1 MPITNGY
8 ATLDQIKAAI
18 GIPSAD
24 SIDNSL
30 LEMAVES
37 ASRQIDS
44 YTERYFFNAGTAVK
58 IFAPLD
64 GWVCPTEDFI
74 TLSKVEISEDGETFD
89 TELAATDWQAEPL
102 NGRAGGLATSYTQI
116 RAVENYLWPY
126 SEGEATVRC
135 TGVWGWSAV
144 PIAITQA
151 TIILG
156 SRIFKRLDSPLGIIS
171 GELGSMRVGFRLD
184 PDVQHLIE
192 PYRKI
197 RMA

>member
-1 MPITNGY
+1 MAISNGY
-8 ATLDQIKAAI
+8 CTLNQIKAAI
-18 GIPSAD
+18 GIAD
-24 SIDNSL
+24 GIDDSL

-44 YTERYFFNAGTAVK
+44 YTERYFYNAGTATK
-58 IFAPLD
+58 IFSPVD
-64 GWVCPTEDFI
+64 NYVCATEDFI
-74 TLSKVEISEDGETFD
+74 TLTQVETSEDGESWD
-89 TELAATDWQAEPL
+89 TTWGTEDWQAEPL
-102 NGRAGGLATSYTQI
+102 NGRAGGIQSAYTQI
-116 RAVENYLWPY
+116 RAVDSYLFPVR
-126 SEGEATVRC
+126 EGEATVRL
-135 TGVWGWSAV
+135 TGTWGWSAV

-151 TIILG
+151 TVILG

-171 GELGSMRVGFRLD
+171 GELGAMRVGFRLD

>member
-1 MPITNGY
+1 MAITNGY
-8 ATLDQIKAAI
+8 CTLNQIKAAI
-18 GIPSAD
+18 GIAD
-24 SIDNSL
+24 GIDDSL

-44 YTERYFFNAGTAVK
+44 YTERYFYNAGTATK
-58 IFAPLD
+58 IFSPVD
-64 GWVCPTEDFI
+64 NWVCATEDFVSL
-74 TLSKVEISEDGETFD
+74 TEVQTSEDGESWD
-89 TELAATDWQAEPL
+89 TTWSTEDWQAEPL
-102 NGRAGGLATSYTQI
+102 NGRAGGIQSAYTQI
-116 RAVENYLWPY
+116 RAVDSYLFPY
-126 SEGEATVRC
+126 REGEATVRL
-135 TGVWGWSAV
+135 TGTWGWSAV

-151 TIILG
+151 TVILG

>member
-1 MPITNGY
+1 MAISNGY
-8 ATLDQIKAAI
+8 ATLLQIKSAI
-18 GIPSAD
+18 GISD
-24 SIDNSL
+24 GIDDPM
-30 LEMAVES
+30 LEMAIES

-44 YTERYFFNAGTAVK
+44 YTERYFYNAGTATK

-64 GWVCPTEDFI
+64 EWVCPTEDFI
-74 TLSKVEISEDGETFD
+74 TLTQVQTSEDGESWD
-89 TELAATDWQAEPL
+89 TTWTTDDWQAEPL
-102 NGRAGGLATSYTQI
+102 NGRAGGLVTSYTQI
-116 RAVENYLWPY
+116 RAVENYLFPY
-126 SEGEATVRC
+126 RQGEATVRL
-135 TGVWGWSAV
+135 TGTWGWSAT

-151 TIILG
+151 TIILA

>member
-1 MPITNGY
+1 MAVTNGY
-8 ATLDQIKAAI
+8 ASLLQIKSAI
-18 GIPSAD
+18 GISD
-24 SIDNSL
+24 GIDDPM
-30 LEMAVES
+30 LEMAIES

-44 YTERYFFNAGTAVK
+44 YTERYFYNAGTATK

-64 GWVCPTEDFI
+64 EWVCPTEDFI
-74 TLSKVEISEDGETFD
+74 TLTQVQTSEDGESWD
-89 TELAATDWQAEPL
+89 TTWTTDDWQAEPL
-102 NGRAGGLATSYTQI
+102 NGRAGGLVTSYTQI
-116 RAVENYLWPY
+116 RAVEDYLFPY
-126 SEGEATVRC
+126 RQGEATVRL
-135 TGVWGWSAV
+135 TGTWGWSAV

-151 TIILG
+151 TVILA

>member
-1 MPITNGY
+1 MAITNGY
-8 ATLDQIKAAI
+8 ATLLQIKSAI
-18 GIPSAD
+18 GISD
-24 SIDNSL
+24 GIDDPM
-30 LEMAVES
+30 LEMAIES

-44 YTERYFFNAGTAVK
+44 YTERYFYNAGTATK

-64 GWVCPTEDFI
+64 NYVCATEDFI
-74 TLSKVEISEDGETFD
+74 TLTQVQTSEDGESWD
-89 TELAATDWQAEPL
+89 TTWAATDWQAEPL
-102 NGRAGGLATSYTQI
+102 NGRAGGLVTSYTQI
-116 RAVENYLWPY
+116 RAIEDYLFPY
-126 SEGEATVRC
+126 REGEATVRL
-135 TGVWGWSAV
+135 TGQWGWSAV

-151 TIILG
+151 TVILA

>member
-1 MPITNGY
+1 MAISNGY
-8 ATLDQIKAAI
+8 ASLLQIKSAI
-18 GIPSAD
+18 GISD
-24 SIDNSL
+24 GIDDPA
-30 LEMAVES
+30 LEMAIES

-44 YTERYFFNAGTAVK
+44 YTERYFYNAGTATK

-64 GWVCPTEDFI
+64 NWVCPTEDFI
-74 TLSKVEISEDGETFD
+74 SLSQVQTSEDGESWDTTWD
-89 TELAATDWQAEPL
+89 TEDWQAEPL
-102 NGRAGGLATSYTQI
+102 NGRAGGLVTSYTQI
-116 RAVENYLWPY
+116 RAVEDYLFPY
-126 SEGEATVRC
+126 RQGEATVRL

-151 TIILG
+151 TVILA

>member
-1 MPITNGY
+1 MAISNGY
-8 ATLDQIKAAI
+8 ASLLQIKSAI
-18 GIPSAD
+18 GISD
-24 SIDNSL
+24 GIDDPM
-30 LEMAVES
+30 LEMAIES

-44 YTERYFFNAGTAVK
+44 YTERYFYNAGTATK

-64 GWVCPTEDFI
+64 EWVCPTEDFI
-74 TLSKVEISEDGETFD
+74 TLTQVQTSEDGESWD
-89 TELAATDWQAEPL
+89 TTWGTEDWQAEPL
-102 NGRAGGLATSYTQI
+102 NGRAGGLVTSYTQI
-116 RAVENYLWPY
+116 RAVENYLFPY
-126 SEGEATVRC
+126 RQGEATVRL
-135 TGVWGWSAV
+135 TGTWGWSAT

-151 TIILG
+151 TVILA

>member
-1 MPITNGY
+1 MAISNGY
-8 ATLDQIKAAI
+8 ATLNQIKAAI
-18 GIPSAD
+18 GVSD
-24 SIDNSL
+24 GFDDSL

-44 YTERYFFNAGTAVK
+44 YTERSFYNAGTAVR
-58 IFAPLD
+58 IFSPLD
-64 GWVCPTEDFI
+64 EYLLPTDDFI
-74 TLSKVEISEDGETFD
+74 TLTKVETSEDGESWD
-89 TELAATDWQAEPL
+89 TEWSATDWQAEPL
-102 NGRAGGLATSYTQI
+102 NGISGGLTSAYTQI
-116 RAVENYLWPY
+116 RAVDNYLFPVRG
-126 SEGEATVRC
+126 GEATARL
-135 TGVWGWSAV
+135 TGTWGWSSV

-171 GELGSMRVGFRLD
+171 GELGAMRVGFRLD

>member
-1 MPITNGY
+1 MAISNGY
-8 ATLDQIKAAI
+8 ATLLQIKSAI
-18 GIPSAD
+18 GISD
-24 SIDNSL
+24 GIDDPM
-30 LEMAVES
+30 LEMAIES

-44 YTERYFFNAGTAVK
+44 YTERYFYNAGTATK

-64 GWVCPTEDFI
+64 EWVCPTEDFI
-74 TLSKVEISEDGETFD
+74 TLTQVQTSEDGESWD
-89 TELAATDWQAEPL
+89 TTWTTDDWQAEPL
-102 NGRAGGLATSYTQI
+102 NGRAGGLVTSYTQI
-116 RAVENYLWPY
+116 RAVEDYLFPY
-126 SEGEATVRC
+126 RQGEATVRL
-135 TGVWGWSAV
+135 TGTWGWSAT

-151 TIILG
+151 TVILA

>member
-1 MPITNGY
+1 MAITNGY
-8 ATLDQIKAAI
+8 ATLIQTKAAL
-18 GIPSAD
+18 GIQDGFED
-24 SIDNSL
+24 SLI
-30 LEMAVES
+30 EMAIES

-44 YTERYFFNAGTAVK
+44 YTERVFYNAGTAVR
-58 IFAPLD
+58 IYSPLD
-64 GWVCPTEDFI
+64 NYVLATDDFI
-74 TLSKVEISEDGETFD
+74 SVSKVETSEDGESWD
-89 TELAATDWQAEPL
+89 TEWSATDWQAEPL
-102 NGRAGGLATSYTQI
+102 NNLAGGLVTSYTQI
-116 RAVENYLWPY
+116 RAVDNYLFPVR
-126 SEGEATVRC
+126 EGEATARL
-135 TGVWGWSAV
+135 TGVWGWSSV

-151 TIILG
+151 TIILA

>member
-1 MPITNGY
+1 MITNGY
-8 ATLDQIKAAI
+8 ATLLQIKSAI
-18 GIPSAD
+18 GISD
-24 SIDNSL
+24 GIDDPM
-30 LEMAVES
+30 LEMAIES

-44 YTERYFFNAGTAVK
+44 YTERYFYNAGTATK

-64 GWVCPTEDFI
+64 EWVCPTEDFI
-74 TLSKVEISEDGETFD
+74 TLTQVQTSEDGESWD
-89 TELAATDWQAEPL
+89 TTWGTEDWQAEPL
-102 NGRAGGLATSYTQI
+102 NGRAGGLVTSYTQI
-116 RAVENYLWPY
+116 RAVENYLFPY
-126 SEGEATVRC
+126 RQGEATVRL
-135 TGVWGWSAV
+135 TGTWGWSAT

-151 TIILG
+151 TIILA

>member
-1 MPITNGY
+1 MAITNGY
-8 ATLDQIKAAI
+8 ATLQQIKAAI
-18 GIPSAD
+18 GIAD
-24 SIDNSL
+24 GFEDSL
-30 LEMAVES
+30 LEMAIES

-44 YTERYFFNAGTAVK
+44 YTERVFYNAGTAVR
-58 IFAPLD
+58 IYSPLD
-64 GWVCPTEDFI
+64 NYVLPTDDFI
-74 TLSKVEISEDGETFD
+74 SLSKVETSEDGESFD
-89 TELAATDWQAEPL
+89 TEWAATDWQAEPL
-102 NGRAGGLATSYTQI
+102 NNLAGGLVTSYTQI
-116 RAVENYLWPY
+116 RAVDNYLFPVR
-126 SEGEATVRC
+126 EGEATARL
-135 TGVWGWSAV
+135 TGVWGWSSV
-144 PIAITQA
+144 PIAVTQA

>member
-1 MPITNGY
+1 MAISNGY
-8 ATLDQIKAAI
+8 ATLLQIKSAI
-18 GIPSAD
+18 GISD
-24 SIDNSL
+24 GIDDPM
-30 LEMAVES
+30 LEMAIES

-44 YTERYFFNAGTAVK
+44 YTERYFYNAGTATK

-64 GWVCPTEDFI
+64 EWVCPTEDFI
-74 TLSKVEISEDGETFD
+74 TLTQVQTSEDGESWD
-89 TELAATDWQAEPL
+89 TTWTTDDWQAEPL
-102 NGRAGGLATSYTQI
+102 NGRAGGLVTSYTQI
-116 RAVENYLWPY
+116 RAVEDYLFPY
-126 SEGEATVRC
+126 RQGEATVRL
-135 TGVWGWSAV
+135 TGTWGWSAT

-151 TIILG
+151 TIILA

>member
-1 MPITNGY
+1 MAITNGY
-8 ATLDQIKAAI
+8 ATLQQIKAAI
-18 GIPSAD
+18 GIAD
-24 SIDNSL
+24 GFEDSL
-30 LEMAVES
+30 LEMAIES

-44 YTERYFFNAGTAVK
+44 YTERVFYNAGTAVR
-58 IFAPLD
+58 IYSPLD
-64 GWVCPTEDFI
+64 NYVLPTDDFI
-74 TLSKVEISEDGETFD
+74 SLSKVETSEDGESWD
-89 TELAATDWQAEPL
+89 TEWSATDWQAEPL
-102 NGRAGGLATSYTQI
+102 NNLAGGLVTSYTQI
-116 RAVENYLWPY
+116 RAVDNYLFPVR
-126 SEGEATVRC
+126 EGEATARL
-135 TGVWGWSAV
+135 TGVWGWSSV

>member
-1 MPITNGY
+1 MAISNGY
-8 ATLDQIKAAI
+8 ATLLQIKSAI
-18 GIPSAD
+18 GISD
-24 SIDNSL
+24 GIDDPM
-30 LEMAVES
+30 LEMAIES

-44 YTERYFFNAGTAVK
+44 YTERYFYNAGTATK

-64 GWVCPTEDFI
+64 EWVCPTEDFI
-74 TLSKVEISEDGETFD
+74 TLTQVQTSEDGESWD
-89 TELAATDWQAEPL
+89 TTWTTDDWQAEPL
-102 NGRAGGLATSYTQI
+102 NGRAGGLVTSYTQI
-116 RAVENYLWPY
+116 RAVENYLFPY
-126 SEGEATVRC
+126 RQGEATVRL
-135 TGVWGWSAV
+135 TGTWGWSAT

-151 TIILG
+151 TVILA

>member
-1 MPITNGY
+1 MAITNGY
-8 ATLDQIKAAI
+8 ATLQQIKAAI
-18 GIPSAD
+18 GIAD
-24 SIDNSL
+24 GFEDSL
-30 LEMAVES
+30 LEMAIES

-44 YTERYFFNAGTAVK
+44 YTERVFYNAGTAVR
-58 IFAPLD
+58 IYSPLD
-64 GWVCPTEDFI
+64 NYVLPTDDFI
-74 TLSKVEISEDGETFD
+74 SLSKVETSEDGESFD
-89 TELAATDWQAEPL
+89 TEWAATDWQAEPL
-102 NGRAGGLATSYTQI
+102 NNLAGGLVTSYTQI
-116 RAVENYLWPY
+116 RAVDNYLFPVR
-126 SEGEATVRC
+126 EGEATARL
-135 TGVWGWSAV
+135 TGVWGWSSV

>member
-1 MPITNGY
+1 MAISNGY
-8 ATLDQIKAAI
+8 ATLLQIKSAI
-18 GIPSAD
+18 GISD
-24 SIDNSL
+24 GIDDPM
-30 LEMAVES
+30 LEMAIES

-44 YTERYFFNAGTAVK
+44 YTERYFYNAGTATK

-64 GWVCPTEDFI
+64 EWVCPTEDFI
-74 TLSKVEISEDGETFD
+74 TLTQVQTSEDGESWD
-89 TELAATDWQAEPL
+89 TTWGTEDWQAEPL
-102 NGRAGGLATSYTQI
+102 NGRAGGLVTSYTQI
-116 RAVENYLWPY
+116 RAVEDYLFPY
-126 SEGEATVRC
+126 RQGEATVRL
-135 TGVWGWSAV
+135 TGTWGWSAV

-151 TIILG
+151 TVILA

>member
-1 MPITNGY
+1 MAISNGY
-8 ATLDQIKAAI
+8 ASLLQIKSAI
-18 GIPSAD
+18 GISD
-24 SIDNSL
+24 GIDDPM
-30 LEMAVES
+30 LEMAIES

-44 YTERYFFNAGTAVK
+44 YTERYFYNAGTATK

-64 GWVCPTEDFI
+64 EWVCPTEDFI
-74 TLSKVEISEDGETFD
+74 TLTQVQTSEDGESWD
-89 TELAATDWQAEPL
+89 TTWGTEDWQAEPL
-102 NGRAGGLATSYTQI
+102 NGRAGGLVTSYTQI
-116 RAVENYLWPY
+116 RAVEDYLFPY
-126 SEGEATVRC
+126 RQGEATVRI
-135 TGVWGWSAV
+135 TGTWGWSAV

-151 TIILG
+151 TVILA